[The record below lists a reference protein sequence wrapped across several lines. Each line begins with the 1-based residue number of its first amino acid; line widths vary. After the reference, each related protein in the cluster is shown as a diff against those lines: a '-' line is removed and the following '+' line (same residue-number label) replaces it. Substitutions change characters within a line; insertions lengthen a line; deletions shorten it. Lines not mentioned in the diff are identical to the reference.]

1 MADENSMTVLNND
14 FYFVIKWSLTKLEEQ
29 EFQFFSETLN
39 VIIVHEVRGSMWKSA
54 WLNKKS

>member
-1 MADENSMTVLNND
+1 MANENSVTVLNND

-39 VIIVHEVRGSMWKSA
+39 VIIVHEERGSMWKRA